1 MNFIFGFND
10 GPHITC
16 LSWKCKALTYSLRIP
31 RATYV
36 SIFFFFF
43 TIYSH
48 ISLSDRMKK
57 KIPSHAT
64 KWKPAHVETSISL
77 HIWKMPAAI
86 QKSKIAANFQNV
98 YAKQFVLHK
107 LYPNLRQVDH
117 WGLILI
123 CGPAEQMQLRV
134 SGDFFGVV
142 LMRIFFILQ
151 VFFKSNLSGRLCGSF
166 CCPQL
171 ILISLLRCCFL
182 NT

>member
-36 SIFFFFF
+36 SIFFFFLLF
-43 TIYSH
+43 IVTFH
-48 ISLSDRMKK
+48 CLTGWK

>member
-1 MNFIFGFND
+1 MQSLNIQFADSSSHICFN
-10 GPHITC
+10 
-16 LSWKCKALTYSLRIP
+16 L
-31 RATYV
+31 
-36 SIFFFFF
+36 FFFF

-57 KIPSHAT
+57 KSHLMQQNENLHM
-64 KWKPAHVETSISL
+64 WKHLYHCTSG
-77 HIWKMPAAI
+77 KYPAAI

-151 VFFKSNLSGRLCGSF
+151 VFFKSNLSGHLCGSF

>member
-1 MNFIFGFND
+1 MQSLNIQFADSSSHICFN
-10 GPHITC
+10 
-16 LSWKCKALTYSLRIP
+16 L
-31 RATYV
+31 
-36 SIFFFFF
+36 FFFF

-48 ISLSDRMKK
+48 ISLSDRMK